1 MQLDAK
7 RNFFSFFSG
16 YLHLP
21 LTASRLHVDID
32 DFYGP
37 RLAEEDPDGPPQPP
51 ESAAEPD
58 ELAVGRSPSPPAL
71 EPDPWEPLD
80 LSAAVRP
87 IAPFAARLPT
97 LPIKALPPDPVT
109 YSHGGGG
116 GDVLVSGRTIAQV
129 GSRAPHITVDY
140 KDGGDPL
147 DLRANQ
153 VNTLRDNDVATT
165 LNNNDLRDNDIV
177 TDPDAASVAWPDHDV
192 MPMAELAQMAD
203 SHVPDAYA
211 GATATPETVVAA
223 LRALGDAP
231 GQPGPTT
238 LHEGTTID
246 GAPVAA
252 DTPVPPGPTDL
263 VPARP
268 VDKDA
273 NMAVVETGNNRS
285 GNFAAVIDEQGAIG
299 TLLVLGDS
307 HRSNAIVQTNI
318 LVDHTAVD
326 GTAEQA
332 TLQTGGNQANNFA
345 EFIQTLDEN
354 PYEMG
359 FFGGMRWHV
368 DRVNGDYYDVNLVR
382 QLNVMQDNDMVQQTA
397 TDHYKFWEIGGN
409 GQDNVA
415 IVEHSG
421 KQYDLVIVT
430 GDYFAANW
438 IFQTNVLLNSDY
450 VLINAGPGG
459 AGSETVSTGAN
470 WLLNAATL
478 VDFSG
483 ASHALTPDMQAL
495 VAALQNGDTTLDLAN
510 GFVLPGDGSG
520 TMNVLFITG
529 NYYDINVLEQT
540 NIVSDSDVVLQTLEN
555 GESGYVATGSN
566 ELAND
571 ALLVTLGP
579 LGGQY
584 VGGAEYA
591 EATLVQTNIIAQS
604 ADVQPAQSTV
614 VLGDPAKL
622 ASEAAALIVHGPT
635 PAPPP
640 PEEAAAPP
648 PADSGTHTTTDPLS
662 SVLS

>member
-7 RNFFSFFSG
+7 RNFFAFFSG

-21 LTASRLHVDID
+21 LTAPRLHIDID

-37 RLAEEDPDGPPQPP
+37 RKAEEDPDGPVRPP
-51 ESAAEPD
+51 APAAEPD
-58 ELAVGRSPSPPAL
+58 ELAVGRSPLPPEL
-71 EPDPWEPLD
+71 LPDPWEPLD

-97 LPIKALPPDPVT
+97 LPLKPLPQDPVT

-116 GDVLVSGRTIAQV
+116 DSPLSPKQTVVVRQSQ
-129 GSRAPHITVDY
+129 ITVDY

-153 VNTLRDNDVATT
+153 VNTLRDNDIVTT
-165 LNNNDLRDNDIV
+165 LGNNDLDDSDVV
-177 TDPDAASVAWPDHDV
+177 TDADAESVAWPDHDI
-192 MPMAELAQMAD
+192 MPIAELAQMAEP
-203 SHVPDAYA
+203 HVPDAYA
-211 GATATPETVVAA
+211 GATATLESVVAA
-223 LRALGDAP
+223 LRALGDSP
-231 GQPGPTT
+231 DQPAT
-238 LHEGTTID
+238 LHEGVTID
-246 GAPVAA
+246 GAAVGA
-252 DTPVPPGPTDL
+252 DAPLPPGPADL

-268 VDKDA
+268 VDNDA
-273 NMAVVETGNNRS
+273 NMAVVETGANRTE
-285 GNFAAVIDEQGAIG
+285 NFAAVIDEQGPIG
-299 TLLVLGDS
+299 TMIVLGDS

-332 TLQTGGNQANNFA
+332 TLQTGGNQANNVA
-345 EFIQTLDEN
+345 EFIQTLEQN

-359 FFGGMRWHV
+359 LFGGMRWHV
-368 DRVNGDYYDVNLVR
+368 DRVNGDYYDVNLIR

-397 TDHYKFWEIGGN
+397 TDHYKFWEIGAN

-415 IVEHSG
+415 IVEHPG

-430 GDYFAANW
+430 GDYFGANW

-459 AGSETVSTGAN
+459 EGSETVSTGAN

-478 VDFSG
+478 VDYSG
-483 ASHALTPDMQAL
+483 AAHELTPDMQAL
-495 VAALQNGDTTLDLAN
+495 VAALQNGESTLDLAD

-540 NIVSDSDVVLQTLEN
+540 NILSDSDVVLQTLEN
-555 GESGYVATGSN
+555 GESGYVATGGN
-566 ELAND
+566 ELANE

-579 LGGQY
+579 MGGQY
-584 VGGAEYA
+584 VGGTEYA

-604 ADVQPAQSTV
+604 ADLPPSQTTV

-640 PEEAAAPP
+640 PEEVAAPP
-648 PADSGTHTTTDPLS
+648 PADSATHTTADPLS

>member
-21 LTASRLHVDID
+21 LTAPRLHIDID

-37 RLAEEDPDGPPQPP
+37 RKAEEDPDGPPRPP
-51 ESAAEPD
+51 APAAEPD
-58 ELAVGRSPSPPAL
+58 ELAVGRSPLPPEL
-71 EPDPWEPLD
+71 LPDPWEPLD

-87 IAPFAARLPT
+87 ITPFVARLPT
-97 LPIKALPPDPVT
+97 LPTKPLPPDPVT

-116 GDVLVSGRTIAQV
+116 GGGDSPLSPKQTVVFRQSQ
-129 GSRAPHITVDY
+129 ITVDY

-153 VNTLRDNDVATT
+153 VNTLRDNDIVTT
-165 LNNNDLRDNDIV
+165 LHNNDLDDSDVV
-177 TDPDAASVAWPDHDV
+177 TDADAESVAWPDHDI
-192 MPMAELAQMAD
+192 MPIAELAQMAGP
-203 SHVPDAYA
+203 HVPDAYA
-211 GATATPETVVAA
+211 SATATPESVVAA
-223 LRALGDAP
+223 LRALGDSPDQA
-231 GQPGPTT
+231 GPDT
-238 LHEGTTID
+238 LHEGVTID

-252 DTPVPPGPTDL
+252 DAPLPPGPADL

-268 VDKDA
+268 VDNNA
-273 NMAVVETGNNRS
+273 NMAVIETGANRTE
-285 GNFAAVIDEQGAIG
+285 NFAAVVDEQGPIG
-299 TLLVLGDS
+299 TMIVLGDS

-332 TLQTGGNQANNFA
+332 SLQTGGNQANNIA
-345 EFIQTLDEN
+345 EFIQTLDQN

-359 FFGGMRWHV
+359 FFGGLRWNV
-368 DRVNGDYYDVNLVR
+368 DRVNGDYYDVNLIR

-397 TDHYKFWEIGGN
+397 TDHYKFWEIGAN

-478 VDFSG
+478 VDYSG
-483 ASHALTPDMQAL
+483 AAHELTPDMQVL
-495 VAALQNGDTTLDLAN
+495 VAALQNGESTLDLAN

-540 NIVSDSDVVLQTLEN
+540 NIMSDSDVVLQTLEN
-555 GESGYVATGSN
+555 GEAGYVATGSN
-566 ELAND
+566 ELANE

-579 LGGQY
+579 MGGQY
-584 VGGAEYA
+584 VGGTEYA

-604 ADVQPAQSTV
+604 ADLPPPQSTV

-640 PEEAAAPP
+640 PEESAAPP
-648 PADSGTHTTTDPLS
+648 PADSGTHTTADPLS